1 MGSVN
6 WNYVSCAECPLLFF
20 VVVVVGGA
28 CFQVDV
34 VNLFGCT
41 PLHVACNNGQD
52 VVVDILLQHKAMV
65 NPLNEKGQT
74 PLHYAAWSH
83 HGALCMELLVK
94 MGADTNVQ
102 VGTN

>member
-1 MGSVN
+1 MLIFLIFS
-6 WNYVSCAECPLLFF
+6 WLFC
-20 VVVVVGGA
+20 GCGL
-28 CFQVDV
+28 FQVDV

-52 VVVDILLQHKAMV
+52 VVVDVLLQHKAMV

-94 MGADTNVQ
+94 AGADTNVQ
-102 VGTN
+102 VSTN